1 MIPYRKDDWRAN
13 SDEARGRWFAAR
25 GYALCRLDIRGTGS
39 SPGIALDEYTAR
51 ETQDGY
57 EAVEWLAAQPWCSG
71 AVAMWGISY
80 GGFTAIQV
88 AALRPPHL
96 RAIVPMY
103 ATDDRYTDDVHYI
116 GGCVTASELSQ
127 YAVSMVAMNA
137 LPPSAE
143 YRGAAWAAD
152 WRERLEETP
161 VWLFEWLRQQ
171 HDGPYWRQ
179 GSLAPDYERIEVPMF
194 LIGGWMDSYVDPVF
208 RMMERCRSPR
218 RALVGNWVHS
228 FPDDAYPGPNVE
240 WLPMMVRFLDRHLR
254 DVDDGLDGEPAITWF
269 RRDWAAPEPFPKSWP
284 GEWQAAESWPPPGW
298 VDRELWLGDGPG
310 ALEGGLF
317 PERPGRDGVD
327 VFPHRATTGT
337 RASLSWGAGGPPN
350 GLAQDLRPD
359 DAFLPTYSSEPL
371 DDPLDVVGLP
381 SAILSVSASAP
392 VATLVVRLSDVAP
405 DGSVAQ
411 VTAGVLNL
419 THRRSHATPEPLEPG
434 RIEEVAVPLRAC
446 AYRFAP
452 GHRVRVSVASSYWP
466 AIWPSPY
473 PCDLSIHRGAS
484 FASRLVLPGPPDGWV
499 SATVPAFPAEPAG
512 VEEVGGGADDPPR
525 WRVSEDVL
533 SGAVTVSTFEG
544 GSTVLPGGDVALYS
558 SEALEMTAS
567 DADPA
572 HARMH
577 NAVEYRLRDHGTETR
592 ILASGTLRSTET
604 DFHMNV
610 ALDVAIDGA
619 PFFSRTWLE
628 TIPRRLV

>member
-1 MIPYRKDDWRAN
+1 
-13 SDEARGRWFAAR
+13 
-25 GYALCRLDIRGTGS
+25 
-39 SPGIALDEYTAR
+39 
-51 ETQDGY
+51 
-57 EAVEWLAAQPWCSG
+57 
-71 AVAMWGISY
+71 
-80 GGFTAIQV
+80 
-88 AALRPPHL
+88 
-96 RAIVPMY
+96 
-103 ATDDRYTDDVHYI
+103 
-116 GGCVTASELSQ
+116 
-127 YAVSMVAMNA
+127 MNA
-137 LPPSAE
+137 MPPSAE
-143 YRGAAWAAD
+143 YRGATWAAD
-152 WRERLEETP
+152 WHERLEETP

-240 WLPMMVRFLDRHLR
+240 WLSMMVRFLDRHLR
-254 DVDDGLDGEPAITWF
+254 DVDDGLDDEPAMTWF
-269 RRDWAAPEPFPKSWP
+269 RRDWAAPEPFPKGWP
-284 GEWQAAESWPPPGW
+284 GEWQAAESWPPSGW
-298 VDRELWLGDGPG
+298 VERELWLGSGPG
-310 ALEGGLF
+310 ALEGSLA

-371 DDPLDVVGLP
+371 DDALDVVGLP

-419 THRRSHATPEPLEPG
+419 THRRSHATPSHSSRAGSRRWRCRCARARTGSRPG
-434 RIEEVAVPLRAC
+434 TASGCRSRPRTGRPSGRRRTRATCRSIEAA
-446 AYRFAP
+446 A
-452 GHRVRVSVASSYWP
+452 
-466 AIWPSPY
+466 
-473 PCDLSIHRGAS
+473 

-499 SATVPAFPAEPAG
+499 SAPVPAFPAEPAG

-525 WRVSEDVL
+525 WQVSEDVL
-533 SGAVTVSTFEG
+533 AGTVTVSTFEG